1 MQGTYQTKQRNM
13 ILTCLAIHQE
23 ESFSAKE
30 IYRLCQEKHNVVSL
44 ATIYRHLDYLVSMG
58 KIKKIMSEG
67 SKEMRFRYLEKESD
81 KDAFFLK
88 CDRCG
93 KITHADCHILG
104 KMADHMNHQHG
115 FQIDTTKSVLYGY
128 CKECQ

>member
-1 MQGTYQTKQRNM
+1 M
-13 ILTCLAIHQE
+13 
-23 ESFSAKE
+23 
-30 IYRLCQEKHNVVSL
+30 VSL
-44 ATIYRHLDYLVSMG
+44 ATIYRHLDYLVSIG
-58 KIKKIMSEG
+58 TIKKIMPEGSEG
-67 SKEMRFRYLEKESD
+67 MRFRYLEKESD

-93 KITHADCHILG
+93 KITHADCSILG
-104 KMADHMNHQHG
+104 KMATHMNSQHG